1 MFITS
6 TWIIQIISNSTIY
19 KFISFSKINSLWDT
33 FITFFLKSS
42 ESYSYILNLFL
53 GILFPKFYLFIN
65 FLHFQDSFL
74 KFEKHY
80 KTYHFQ
86 FSNPNFHLA
95 DLNDLSRCSSTWGG
109 GTSRPGKV
117 SESSLER
124 FELKSG
130 KSWDPGES
138 GRTLNA
144 TPEFPLIVLSTGG
157 GSEQLLEHVQPI
169 NDPWPALNRPT
180 NKSNSIDSGIPYANP
195 GRNNFE
201 GLDPKF
207 DECPS
212 TDFRSEVSTT
222 EGERD
227 YLLTALRITF
237 VPRSELETWGRFSTK
252 GWQLERSIS
261 RLLLRSSETKHVTQV
276 VQKKF

>member
-1 MFITS
+1 MLLHLGVGEGVQVAPAKFQRAPS
-6 TWIIQIISNSTIY
+6 SVSN
-19 KFISFSKINSLWDT
+19 
-33 FITFFLKSS
+33 
-42 ESYSYILNLFL
+42 LN
-53 GILFPKFYLFIN
+53 
-65 FLHFQDSFL
+65 
-74 KFEKHY
+74 
-80 KTYHFQ
+80 
-86 FSNPNFHLA
+86 
-95 DLNDLSRCSSTWGG
+95 
-109 GTSRPGKV
+109 PGKV
-117 SESSLER
+117 GIPENLAAP
-124 FELKSG
+124 
-130 KSWDPGES
+130 W
-138 GRTLNA
+138 T
-144 TPEFPLIVLSTGG
+144 EFPLIVLSTGG

-207 DECPS
+207 DERPS